1 MKIPISVTIIT
12 LNEEN
17 NIAACLDTVSW
28 ADEIIVVDA
37 FSTDQ
42 TCSIARR
49 YTDKVCQR
57 YMGDEFGEQR
67 QYALSLASHEWVLY
81 VDADERVTKELR
93 EGIQKAVMSNQPVSG
108 YKIQRRSFMYGGW
121 LRYGGLDNDWNIRL
135 FRRTKASFTLVKVG
149 EGVRVEG
156 TVAVLQGKLLHYTYP
171 TVSVH
176 VDKINRTTS
185 GDGQG
190 RGRFS
195 ILHLFLSPLSKFI
208 RMYFFQK
215 GFLDGMRGF
224 IWCSLSAW
232 YNFLRDLKVW
242 ERVSE
247 GTSSSVERGT

>member
-37 FSTDQ
+37 LSNDQ
-42 TCSIARR
+42 TCAIARR
-49 YTDKVCQR
+49 YTDKIYQR
-57 YMGDEFGEQR
+57 HWSGPGVQK
-67 QYALSLASHEWVLY
+67 QYALSLASHEWVLSI
-81 VDADERVTKELR
+81 DADERVTEELR
-93 EGIQKAVMSNQPVSG
+93 QEIHDAAVSSRPVSA
-108 YKIQRRSFMYGGW
+108 YKIRRRSFMYGAW
-121 LRYGGLDNDWNIRL
+121 LRYGGLDNDWQIRL
-135 FRRTKASFTLVKVG
+135 FRKAQVSFPPVAVHEGVQVKGTVG
-149 EGVRVEG
+149 E
-156 TVAVLQGKLLHYTYP
+156 LQGVLLHYTYP
-171 TVSVH
+171 TVSHH
-176 VDKINRTTS
+176 VYKMDRESS
-185 GDGQG
+185 GEAEGMAK
-190 RGRFS
+190 FS
-195 ILHLFLSPLSKFI
+195 IPHLFLSPLSKFI

-242 ERVSE
+242 ERESK